1 MLLLDNLYLLE
12 TFGWDRSLS
21 DIHEIKL
28 CHFSDQALPDDIN
41 DIFPKAKQ

>member
-12 TFGWDRSLS
+12 TFGWGRSLS

-28 CHFSDQALPDDIN
+28 YFSDQALPR
-41 DIFPKAKQ
+41 